1 MKNGTI
7 IAIAA
12 LVLVLV
18 LVLPTAA
25 GAAEQEMTLG
35 VRFGLAIDDS
45 TFGGLPFEITPNA
58 GSTYGLRLGF
68 RQGHLGVEVG
78 YAYVGRTLTPVAEA
92 PSEVVETAFHMGS
105 LSFNVIYYPLPSAT
119 LQPYLTGGYGFY
131 RLNFEAYGEDSNSGF
146 NAGAGLNL
154 LVLRRLSL
162 SLEGRYHWVDF
173 AVEGQTLDVKNWMAT
188 LGLNYHF

>member
-7 IAIAA
+7 AAMAALA
-12 LVLVLV
+12 LVLA
-18 LVLPTAA
+18 TAA
-25 GAAEQEMTLG
+25 GAAEQELTLG
-35 VRFGLAIDDS
+35 VRFGLAIDDLA
-45 TFGGLPFEITPNA
+45 FGGLPFEITPNA

-68 RQGHLGVEVG
+68 RQDHLGVEVG
-78 YAYVGRTLTPVAEA
+78 FSRVSRTLTPVAEA
-92 PSEVVETAFHMGS
+92 PPEVVETAFHMGS

-162 SLEGRYHWVDF
+162 SLEGRYQWVDF
-173 AVEGQTLDVKNWMAT
+173 SVEGQTLDVKNWIAT